1 MPISKNELK
10 TSFTGT
16 RKISKKN
23 SKKNSK
29 KTSKKNKSKMNTSTE
44 EMMDILNSDNNHT
57 NLMQNP
63 QMQQMQNPQMQQQMQ
78 QQMQMHQTYNENV
91 DPLLVNQFVNTN
103 EQGQIINS
111 NNRFEQL
118 LGLAQLNPNYNNNK
132 INNNLST
139 EMSMQSLNPM
149 GIQLAN
155 QLNMPQQ
162 MGLPQQQMGFPQQH
176 MGMENQDNFQ
186 LDNIKNLA
194 ALQNIPRL
202 V

>member
-29 KTSKKNKSKMNTSTE
+29 KTSKKNKSKINTSTE
-44 EMMDILNSDNNHT
+44 EMMDILNSDNHT
-57 NLMQNP
+57 N
-63 QMQQMQNPQMQQQMQ
+63 QMQPQMQNPQMQQQMQ
-78 QQMQMHQTYNENV
+78 MYKTYNENV
-91 DPLLVNQFVNTN
+91 DPLMVNQFVSTN

-118 LGLAQLNPNYNNNK
+118 LGLAQLNPNYNNN
-132 INNNLST
+132 NNLST

-149 GIQLAN
+149 GAQLAN
-155 QLNMPQQ
+155 QLNMQQ
-162 MGLPQQQMGFPQQH
+162 MSMQQMSMEQQQTPH
-176 MGMENQDNFQ
+176 MGMENQNNLQ
-186 LDNIKNLA
+186 LENIRNLA
-194 ALQNIPRL
+194 ALQNIPKL